1 MSFWI
6 MMKLAVNSLYKVA
19 IILLSE
25 DPSSFLLLNL
35 ILSLGCSS
43 TYSYRSGDLEQASL
57 SLVFLIIS
65 DVVPSLS
72 QNILVPL
79 LFYDTWFNTHSV
91 TYRV

>member
-1 MSFWI
+1 M
-6 MMKLAVNSLYKVA
+6 
-19 IILLSE
+19 
-25 DPSSFLLLNL
+25 PSSFLLLNL

-65 DVVPSLS
+65 EIVPSLS

-79 LFYDTWFNTHSV
+79 LFYDIATTRFHILYMVWKCHGIIKSLV
-91 TYRV
+91 GAIGSAYDS